1 MLTTNDGYSW
11 QLLSPPPNFTASY
24 PANTV
29 SCISTMRCFVA
40 GNVLIGTADGGRTWT
55 QEAVPPSVDGTTAG

>member
-29 SCISTMRCFVA
+29 SCISAMRCFVA
-40 GNVLIGTADGGRTWT
+40 GNVLIGTAD
-55 QEAVPPSVDGTTAG
+55 